1 MCAYDYIINQLE
13 GEFNAIKTIT
23 LIQGSGYITEQ
34 SFLDKRIRVFGTPE
48 DPLFLARDVAEW
60 IDYSKRPDGS
70 YRMDKML
77 QSVESEEKFKYL
89 VPAQNMSGC
98 LRPNTEY
105 WFLTEDGLYEVLM
118 QSRKP
123 KAKEFKKEVKKIL
136 KSIRKT
142 GGYVVGQEN
151 MMQHR
156 TYERHRSC
164 TFFFYV
170 RPSRGCFQL
179 YRVITLY
186 RKKLD
191 SKKTKKKFESLS
203 AKIYL

>member
-1 MCAYDYIINQLE
+1 M
-13 GEFNAIKTIT
+13 
-23 LIQGSGYITEQ
+23 
-34 SFLDKRIRVFGTPE
+34 
-48 DPLFLARDVAEW
+48 FLARDVAEW
-60 IDYSKRPDGS
+60 IEHKDVSTMMRNV
-70 YRMDKML
+70 DK
-77 QSVESEEKFKYL
+77 EEKLTQTLF
-89 VPAQNMSGC
+89 VSGQG
-98 LRPNTEY
+98 REY

-164 TFFFYV
+164 TFFFLCPTV
-170 RPSRGCFQL
+170 PGAL
-179 YRVITLY
+179 PTLQNDY
-186 RKKLD
+186 
-191 SKKTKKKFESLS
+191 
-203 AKIYL
+203 II

>member
-1 MCAYDYIINQLE
+1 MN
-13 GEFNAIKTIT
+13 NVH
-23 LIQGSGYITEQ
+23 S
-34 SFLDKRIRVFGTPE
+34 DKRIRVFGTPE

-77 QSVESEEKFKYL
+77 QSVDEDEKTKIFY
-89 VPAQNMSGC
+89 PANIMSGV
-98 LRPNTEY
+98 LQANTEY

-170 RPSRGCFQL
+170 RPSRGHFQL
-179 YRVITLY
+179 YRMITLY

-191 SKKTKKKFESLS
+191 SKKRAEKF
-203 AKIYL
+203 

>member
-1 MCAYDYIINQLE
+1 MMRNV
-13 GEFNAIKTIT
+13 
-23 LIQGSGYITEQ
+23 
-34 SFLDKRIRVFGTPE
+34 DK
-48 DPLFLARDVAEW
+48 
-60 IDYSKRPDGS
+60 
-70 YRMDKML
+70 
-77 QSVESEEKFKYL
+77 EEKLTQTLF
-89 VPAQNMSGC
+89 VSGQG
-98 LRPNTEY
+98 REY

-170 RPSRGCFQL
+170 RPSRGHFQL
-179 YRVITLY
+179 YRMITLY

-191 SKKTKKKFESLS
+191 SKNKQKNFESLKMKDTYTKRVK
-203 AKIYL
+203 AAVYLYSYIDIVLINIR

>member
-77 QSVESEEKFKYL
+77 QSVDEDEKTKIFY
-89 VPAQNMSGC
+89 PANIMSGV
-98 LRPNTEY
+98 LQANTEY

-123 KAKEFKKEVKKIL
+123 KAKE
-136 KSIRKT
+136 
-142 GGYVVGQEN
+142 
-151 MMQHR
+151 
-156 TYERHRSC
+156 
-164 TFFFYV
+164 
-170 RPSRGCFQL
+170 SRRF
-179 YRVITLY
+179 
-186 RKKLD
+186 
-191 SKKTKKKFESLS
+191 
-203 AKIYL
+203 

>member
-1 MCAYDYIINQLE
+1 M
-13 GEFNAIKTIT
+13 
-23 LIQGSGYITEQ
+23 
-34 SFLDKRIRVFGTPE
+34 FGTPE

-77 QSVESEEKFKYL
+77 QSVESEEKFRYL
-89 VPAQNMSGC
+89 VPAQNMSGY
-98 LRPNTEY
+98 LRPNQEY

-151 MMQHR
+151 
-156 TYERHRSC
+156 
-164 TFFFYV
+164 
-170 RPSRGCFQL
+170 
-179 YRVITLY
+179 
-186 RKKLD
+186 K
-191 SKKTKKKFESLS
+191 
-203 AKIYL
+203 

>member
-1 MCAYDYIINQLE
+1 M
-13 GEFNAIKTIT
+13 
-23 LIQGSGYITEQ
+23 
-34 SFLDKRIRVFGTPE
+34 FGTPE

-70 YRMDKML
+70 YKLDRML
-77 QSVESEEKFKYL
+77 QSVDEEEKNKIL
-89 VPAQNMSGC
+89 IPAQIVGGY
-98 LRPNTEY
+98 LRPNQEY

-136 KSIRKT
+136 KSIRKI

-170 RPSRGCFQL
+170 RPSPGHFQL
-179 YRVITLY
+179 YRMITLY

-191 SKKTKKKFESLS
+191 SKKRAENFESAAVFSDL
-203 AKIYL
+203 

>member
-1 MCAYDYIINQLE
+1 MDMM
-13 GEFNAIKTIT
+13 IK
-23 LIQGSGYITEQ
+23 
-34 SFLDKRIRVFGTPE
+34 
-48 DPLFLARDVAEW
+48 
-60 IDYSKRPDGS
+60 
-70 YRMDKML
+70 
-77 QSVESEEKFKYL
+77 SVDEEEKTKIFY
-89 VPAQNMSGC
+89 PANNLGGVLQA
-98 LRPNTEY
+98 NTEY

-170 RPSRGCFQL
+170 RLSRGHFKL
-179 YRVITLY
+179 YRMITLY

-191 SKKTKKKFESLS
+191 SKKRRKNLRAYQQKSICK
-203 AKIYL
+203 

>member
-1 MCAYDYIINQLE
+1 MN
-13 GEFNAIKTIT
+13 NVH
-23 LIQGSGYITEQ
+23 S
-34 SFLDKRIRVFGTPE
+34 DKRIRVFGTPE

-70 YRMDKML
+70 YKLDMMIK
-77 QSVESEEKFKYL
+77 SVDEEEKTKIFY
-89 VPAQNMSGC
+89 PANNLGGVLQA
-98 LRPNTEY
+98 NTEY

-151 MMQHR
+151 
-156 TYERHRSC
+156 
-164 TFFFYV
+164 
-170 RPSRGCFQL
+170 
-179 YRVITLY
+179 I
-186 RKKLD
+186 
-191 SKKTKKKFESLS
+191 
-203 AKIYL
+203 

>member
-1 MCAYDYIINQLE
+1 M
-13 GEFNAIKTIT
+13 FNAIKTIT

-34 SFLDKRIRVFGTPE
+34 SFLDKRICVFGTPE

-60 IDYSKRPDGS
+60 IDYSKNKDGG
-70 YRMDKML
+70 YKL
-77 QSVESEEKFKYL
+77 YGILNSVDDEEKVKIMTPTINDGGVL
-89 VPAQNMSGC
+89 QA
-98 LRPNTEY
+98 NTEY

-142 GGYVVGQEN
+142 GGYIVGQDN
-151 MMQHR
+151 MMQYR

-164 TFFFYV
+164 TFFFCSIV
-170 RPSRGCFQL
+170 PGGASNL
-179 YRVITLY
+179 T
-186 RKKLD
+186 
-191 SKKTKKKFESLS
+191 E
-203 AKIYL
+203 

>member
-1 MCAYDYIINQLE
+1 M
-13 GEFNAIKTIT
+13 
-23 LIQGSGYITEQ
+23 
-34 SFLDKRIRVFGTPE
+34 
-48 DPLFLARDVAEW
+48 FLARDVAEW
-60 IDYSKRPDGS
+60 IEHKDVSTMMRNV
-70 YRMDKML
+70 DK
-77 QSVESEEKFKYL
+77 EEKLTQTLF
-89 VPAQNMSGC
+89 VSGQG
-98 LRPNTEY
+98 REY

-170 RPSRGCFQL
+170 RPSRGHFQL
-179 YRVITLY
+179 YRMITLY

-191 SKKTKKKFESLS
+191 SKNKQKNFESLKMKDTYTKRVK
-203 AKIYL
+203 AAVYLYSYIDIVLINIR

>member
-1 MCAYDYIINQLE
+1 MN
-13 GEFNAIKTIT
+13 NVH
-23 LIQGSGYITEQ
+23 S
-34 SFLDKRIRVFGTPE
+34 DKRICVFGTPE

-60 IDYSKRPDGS
+60 IDYSKNKDGG
-70 YRMDKML
+70 YKL
-77 QSVESEEKFKYL
+77 YGILNSVDNEEKVKITTPTINDGGVL
-89 VPAQNMSGC
+89 QA
-98 LRPNTEY
+98 NTEY

-142 GGYVVGQEN
+142 GEYVVGQEN

-179 YRVITLY
+179 YRMITLY

-191 SKKTKKKFESLS
+191 SKKRAEKF
-203 AKIYL
+203 

>member
-1 MCAYDYIINQLE
+1 MRNVQCY
-13 GEFNAIKTIT
+13 KTIT

-60 IDYSKRPDGS
+60 IDYNVSS
-70 YRMDKML
+70 VNKML
-77 QSVESEEKFKYL
+77 ANVDEDEKTTRKII
-89 VPAQNMSGC
+89 
-98 LRPNTEY
+98 PNGSNYKTEA

-164 TFFFYV
+164 TSFFYV
-170 RPSRGCFQL
+170 RPSRGHFQL
-179 YRVITLY
+179 YRIITLY

-191 SKKTKKKFESLS
+191 SKNEQKNFESAAVFSDL
-203 AKIYL
+203 

>member
-170 RPSRGCFQL
+170 RPSGAL
-179 YRVITLY
+179 PTLQNDY
-186 RKKLD
+186 
-191 SKKTKKKFESLS
+191 
-203 AKIYL
+203 II